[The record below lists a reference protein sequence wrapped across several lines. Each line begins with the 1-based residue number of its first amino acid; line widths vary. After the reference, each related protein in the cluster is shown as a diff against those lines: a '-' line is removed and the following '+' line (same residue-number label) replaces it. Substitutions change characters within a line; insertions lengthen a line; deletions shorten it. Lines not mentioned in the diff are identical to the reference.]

1 MKVWPYPWIGVF
13 GGQMGWNR
21 ASCPRIG
28 DFGGQVVVMVWVCPR
43 NRGFGGRTIVVELV
57 LEAWEVLPV

>member
-1 MKVWPYPWIGVF
+1 
-13 GGQMGWNR
+13 MGWNR

-43 NRGFGGRTIVVELV
+43 NGRFCGRTIVVELV